1 MAAAGDCLRAV
12 GLQFWARS
20 LQALPALLAPAVL
33 LGLLLGAAAAALLCR
48 CALGPRRRRE
58 KDDSQRLLE
67 SFNSDDREHT
77 LAKSKAEPYTSK
89 EEMVL
94 EESECPLNSNITAFA
109 LKAKVIYPINQKFRP
124 LADGSSNPSLHENP
138 KQAVLPNQVMETS
151 TSGSLGSLSQG
162 DKEDCSSS
170 TTIHS
175 TTSDDRFQAR
185 AFLKVTSFPEVLTCE
200 SFDVKLCL
208 CSLILKDL
216 MLLDTELRKEKHVQ
230 MFIQV
235 LKIYLTD
242 FYHKKKITDDL
253 FKKILL
259 NQKNDFEELQ
269 KQLHSRL
276 QNTEV
281 SGAHNSEYQTVE
293 DLERKER
300 EYSEHVIDNMETFWK
315 QTDKA
320 QQAFLDQ
327 TKCSS
332 AKATKIMMDL
342 TEKMI
347 AVESLLSESQD
358 LQAMD
363 IQERLFSW
371 ELMVKMVDSL
381 KSYIPE
387 ECKCRLN
394 IVSNILD
401 HLTVKNNLS
410 VRQKEELLT
419 DLHKAFWEQLAH
431 FSNECM
437 QQSKDMI
444 LKQLECR
451 AKKREELKNR
461 HKAEQGSLLSKT
473 FRNEDVHDFLKA
485 YHELLE
491 KHRQAQWEL
500 EEEDDFKSTEAV
512 ADLYKELYSKASH
525 ALAELVTELFLQILP
540 VVTGLSVRECELLK
554 EEWQENLV
562 PLEKWETHHQRRW
575 KLFQEQLLQEKKLWI
590 KEYALSAVMQ
600 KHLSE
605 KQEKIIQ
612 GVVSR
617 LGCLSDESVNYILQK
632 HRLLLC
638 SVLRRLT
645 LRRVGMA
652 ALACMRLSRK
662 KSLLQELREQHALQK
677 GSYPCQDED
686 QWQLQKAVE
695 SHILEEEEKLE
706 EETQQIHLEFHQ
718 QLVTEI
724 QEALQF
730 LQQHME
736 QVIGQTLLQH
746 ARREAGKKSSNDGQD
761 FKERLVEAAVESVY
775 GTSDNINRL
784 VQNYYQQLGKITEGY
799 EGKKLQQLKSL
810 QERGER
816 NRVKKKQENELAL
829 EEKQTK
835 GLLNVSSTVHQRIV
849 LQQQKVLAQFELQ
862 QQIRLK
868 SLKQKLLGLHHLE
881 TELENQLREAEQ
893 DFVSELAVLT
903 RVPVA
908 VKKQPSKR
916 SKPAGEKTNSERKT
930 FQSPESADKDDSH
943 ENIQELPGLTSG
955 LCRGILAS
963 ERPVEGLP
971 SSAALGIPLPRC
983 CGTDQ
988 SYGTLQRED
997 GTHTGDSTCKD
1008 CTGEPGH
1015 CNGTY

>member
-1 MAAAGDCLRAV
+1 MAGVGECLRAV
-12 GLQFWARS
+12 GLQFWAGS
-20 LQALPALLAPAVL
+20 LRVLPALLAPAVL

-48 CALGPRRRRE
+48 CAMGPRRRRE

-67 SFNSDDREHT
+67 SFNCDEKEHT
-77 LAKSKAEPYTSK
+77 LTKSKAEPYISE

-94 EESECPLNSNITAFA
+94 EENESPLNSNITAFA

-185 AFLKVTSFPEVLTCE
+185 AFLKVTCFPEVLTCE
-200 SFDVKLCL
+200 SFDIKLCL
-208 CSLILKDL
+208 CSLLLKDL
-216 MLLDTELRKEKHVQ
+216 TLLDTELRKEKHV
-230 MFIQV
+230 
-235 LKIYLTD
+235 
-242 FYHKKKITDDL
+242 
-253 FKKILL
+253 
-259 NQKNDFEELQ
+259 DFEELQ
-269 KQLHSRL
+269 KQLDCRL
-276 QNTEV
+276 QNTEM
-281 SGAHNSEYQTVE
+281 SGAHNSEYQTLE

-300 EYSEHVIDNMETFWK
+300 EYSEHIIDNMEAFWK

-320 QQAFLDQ
+320 QQVFLDQ
-327 TKCSS
+327 SKCSS
-332 AKATKIMMDL
+332 AKATKITMDL
-342 TEKMI
+342 TERMI
-347 AVESLLSESQD
+347 AVEGLLNECQD

-363 IQERLFSW
+363 IQERLFNW
-371 ELMVKMVDSL
+371 ELMVKMIDSL
-381 KSYIPE
+381 KFYIPE

-431 FSNECM
+431 FTNECI
-437 QQSKDMI
+437 QQSKDLM
-444 LKQLECR
+444 LKRLECR
-451 AKKREELKNR
+451 AKKREEFKCKQ
-461 HKAEQGSLLSKT
+461 KAEQESLLSKT
-473 FRNEDVHDFLKA
+473 FHTGNFDDFLKA
-485 YHELLE
+485 YRDLLE

-500 EEEDDFKSTEAV
+500 EEEDDYESTEAV
-512 ADLYKELYSKASH
+512 AVLYKELYSKASSV
-525 ALAELVTELFLQILP
+525 LAELVNELFLQTLP

-562 PLEKWETHHQRRW
+562 PQLEKWDTHHLKRW

-590 KEYALSAVMQ
+590 NEYALSAVMQ

-645 LRRVGMA
+645 LRSIGMA
-652 ALACMRLSRK
+652 ALTRMRMSRK
-662 KSLLQELREQHALQK
+662 KSLLQELREQHILQK
-677 GSYPCQDED
+677 GSSHCQDED

-706 EETQQIHLEFHQ
+706 EETQQTHLEFHQ
-718 QLVTEI
+718 QLVTEM

-736 QVIGQTLLQH
+736 QVIGRTLLQH
-746 ARREAGKKSSNDGQD
+746 ARQEAGKRKSDDEQD
-761 FKERLVEAAVESVY
+761 FKESLVEAAVESVY
-775 GTSDNINRL
+775 GTSNNINRL
-784 VQNYYQQLGKITEGY
+784 VQNYYQQVGKITEGY
-799 EGKKLQQLKSL
+799 ERKKLQQLKSL
-810 QERGER
+810 QAERSER
-816 NRVKKKQENELAL
+816 NRLRKKEENEHTLK
-829 EEKQTK
+829 EEQTK
-835 GLLNVSSTVHQRIV
+835 GILNISSAVHQRMM
-849 LQQQKVLAQFELQ
+849 LQQKKVLSQFELH
-862 QQIRLK
+862 QQIRLE

-881 TELENQLREAEQ
+881 TELENQLRNAEQ
-893 DFVSELAVLT
+893 DFVTELAALA
-903 RVPVA
+903 RIPVT

-916 SKPAGEKTNSERKT
+916 SKPAGEKTKRRSIH
-930 FQSPESADKDDSH
+930 SPELEDKDDYC
-943 ENIQELPGLTSG
+943 ENIQEPPGLKSS
-955 LCRGILAS
+955 LCR
-963 ERPVEGLP
+963 EK
-971 SSAALGIPLPRC
+971 
-983 CGTDQ
+983 
-988 SYGTLQRED
+988 LQRSHKEEA
-997 GTHTGDSTCKD
+997 
-1008 CTGEPGH
+1008 EPRKNSKMLKKKG
-1015 CNGTY
+1015 NR

>member
-1 MAAAGDCLRAV
+1 MEAAAGCLRAV

-20 LQALPALLAPAVL
+20 PHALPALLAPAAL

-48 CALGPRRRRE
+48 RALGARGQN
-58 KDDSQRLLE
+58 DDSQRLLE
-67 SFNSDDREHT
+67 SFSSDEREHT
-77 LAKSKAEPYTSK
+77 LMRSKAEPYASK

-94 EESECPLNSNITAFA
+94 EEIDSPLNSNITTFA

-138 KQAVLPNQVMETS
+138 KQGVLPNQVMETS

-162 DKEDCSSS
+162 EKEDCSSS

-185 AFLKVTSFPEVLTCE
+185 AFLKVTSFPEVLMCE

-216 MLLDTELRKEKHVQ
+216 MLLDTELRREKHM

-235 LKIYLTD
+235 LKIHLTD
-242 FYHKKKITDDL
+242 FCHKKKITDDL
-253 FKKILL
+253 LKKVLL
-259 NQKNDFEELQ
+259 IQENDFEELQ
-269 KQLHSRL
+269 KQLDSRL
-276 QNTEV
+276 QNTDMF
-281 SGAHNSEYQTVE
+281 GAHNSEYQTVE

-300 EYSEHVIDNMETFWK
+300 EYSEYIIDNMEAFWK
-315 QTDKA
+315 LIDKA

-327 TKCSS
+327 SKCSS
-332 AKATKIMMDL
+332 AKAMKITKNL

-363 IQERLFSW
+363 IQERLFNW
-371 ELMVKMVDSL
+371 ELMVKMINLL

-401 HLTVKNNLS
+401 HLTVKNILS
-410 VRQKEELLT
+410 VQQKEEILM

-437 QQSKDMI
+437 QQSKDLI
-444 LKQLECR
+444 LKRLECR
-451 AKKREELKNR
+451 AKKREEYK
-461 HKAEQGSLLSKT
+461 HMKEAEQGSLLSKT
-473 FRNEDVHDFLKA
+473 FHIENVHDFLKA

-491 KHRQAQWEL
+491 RHWQAQWEL
-500 EEEDDFKSTEAV
+500 EEEDDCESTEAV
-512 ADLYKELYSKASH
+512 VDLYKELYSKASH
-525 ALAELVTELFLQILP
+525 ALAELVTELFLQTLP

-562 PLEKWETHHQRRW
+562 PQLEKWETHRQRRW

-590 KEYALSAVMQ
+590 KEHALSAVMQ

-605 KQEKIIQ
+605 KQENIIQ

-638 SVLRRLT
+638 SVLTRLT

-652 ALACMRLSRK
+652 ALARMKLSRK
-662 KSLLQELREQHALQK
+662 KSLLQELKEQHTLQK
-677 GSYPCQDED
+677 GLSPCQDED

-706 EETQQIHLEFHQ
+706 DETQQTHLEFHQ

-746 ARREAGKKSSNDGQD
+746 ARQEAGKMISDNGQD
-761 FKERLVEAAVESVY
+761 LKERLVEAAVESVY
-775 GTSDNINRL
+775 GTRNNINRL
-784 VQNYYQQLGKITEGY
+784 VQNYYQELGKIIEGY
-799 EGKKLQQLKSL
+799 EEKKLQQLKTL
-810 QERGER
+810 QERDER
-816 NRVKKKQENELAL
+816 NKLRKKQGNELAL
-829 EEKQTK
+829 KERQTK
-835 GLLNVSSTVHQRIV
+835 GLLNVSSTVHQRMV
-849 LQQQKVLAQFELQ
+849 LQQKKVLAQFELQ
-862 QQIRLK
+862 QQIRLE

-881 TELENQLREAEQ
+881 TELENQLMEAEQ
-893 DFVSELAVLT
+893 DFVSELAALAQ
-903 RVPVA
+903 VPVA
-908 VKKQPSKR
+908 VKKKPSKR
-916 SKPAGEKTNSERKT
+916 SKPPGEKTNSKRKT
-930 FQSPESADKDDSH
+930 FQSSESTDKNDSH
-943 ENIQELPGLTSG
+943 ENIQEPSGLTPG
-955 LCRGILAS
+955 LCRGNLQS
-963 ERPVEGLP
+963 LHEGETE
-971 SSAALGIPLPRC
+971 PRKNSKMLKKR
-983 CGTDQ
+983 GN
-988 SYGTLQRED
+988 R
-997 GTHTGDSTCKD
+997 
-1008 CTGEPGH
+1008 
-1015 CNGTY
+1015 

>member
-1 MAAAGDCLRAV
+1 MAGVGACLRTV
-12 GLQFWARS
+12 GLQFWAGS
-20 LQALPALLAPAVL
+20 LRVLPALLAPAVL
-33 LGLLLGAAAAALLCR
+33 LGLLLGVAAAALLCR
-48 CALGPRRRRE
+48 CATGPRRRRE

-67 SFNSDDREHT
+67 SFNCDEKEHT
-77 LAKSKAEPYTSK
+77 LTKSKAEPYTSE

-94 EESECPLNSNITAFA
+94 EENESPLNSNITAFA

-185 AFLKVTSFPEVLTCE
+185 AFLKVTCFPEVLTCE
-200 SFDVKLCL
+200 SFDIKLCL
-208 CSLILKDL
+208 CSLLLKDL
-216 MLLDTELRKEKHVQ
+216 MLLDTELRKEKHV
-230 MFIQV
+230 MFIQI

-242 FYHKKKITDDL
+242 FCHKKKINDDL

-259 NQKNDFEELQ
+259 IQENDFEELQ
-269 KQLHSRL
+269 KQLDCRL
-276 QNTEV
+276 QNTEM
-281 SGAHNSEYQTVE
+281 SGAHNSEYQTLQ

-300 EYSEHVIDNMETFWK
+300 EYSEHIIDNMEAFWK

-320 QQAFLDQ
+320 QQVFLDQ
-327 TKCSS
+327 SKCSS
-332 AKATKIMMDL
+332 AKATKITMDL
-342 TEKMI
+342 TERMI
-347 AVESLLSESQD
+347 AVEGLLNECQD

-363 IQERLFSW
+363 IQERLFNW
-371 ELMVKMVDSL
+371 ELMVKMIDSL

-431 FSNECM
+431 FTNECI
-437 QQSKDMI
+437 QQSKDLM
-444 LKQLECR
+444 LKRLECR
-451 AKKREELKNR
+451 AKKREEFK
-461 HKAEQGSLLSKT
+461 HKQKAEQESLLSKT
-473 FRNEDVHDFLKA
+473 FHTGNFDDFLKA
-485 YHELLE
+485 YHDLLE
-491 KHRQAQWEL
+491 KHWQAQWEL
-500 EEEDDFKSTEAV
+500 EEEDDYESTEAV
-512 ADLYKELYSKASH
+512 AILYKELYSKASSV
-525 ALAELVTELFLQILP
+525 LAELVNELFLQTLP

-562 PLEKWETHHQRRW
+562 PQLEKWDTHHQKRW

-590 KEYALSAVMQ
+590 NEYALSNVMQ

-645 LRRVGMA
+645 LRSIGMA
-652 ALACMRLSRK
+652 ALACMRMSRK
-662 KSLLQELREQHALQK
+662 KSLLQELREQHILQK
-677 GSYPCQDED
+677 GSSHCQDED

-695 SHILEEEEKLE
+695 SHILEEEEKLVE
-706 EETQQIHLEFHQ
+706 EMQQTRLEFHQ
-718 QLVTEI
+718 QLVTEM

-736 QVIGQTLLQH
+736 QVIGRTLLQH
-746 ARREAGKKSSNDGQD
+746 ARQEAGKKKSDDEQD

-775 GTSDNINRL
+775 GTSNNINRL
-784 VQNYYQQLGKITEGY
+784 VQNYYQQVGKITEGY
-799 EGKKLQQLKSL
+799 EGKKIQQLKSL
-810 QERGER
+810 QANHSGRASGC
-816 NRVKKKQENELAL
+816 KKYLRSL
-829 EEKQTK
+829 R
-835 GLLNVSSTVHQRIV
+835 SS
-849 LQQQKVLAQFELQ
+849 
-862 QQIRLK
+862 
-868 SLKQKLLGLHHLE
+868 
-881 TELENQLREAEQ
+881 
-893 DFVSELAVLT
+893 DFGRT
-903 RVPVA
+903 
-908 VKKQPSKR
+908 
-916 SKPAGEKTNSERKT
+916 T
-930 FQSPESADKDDSH
+930 
-943 ENIQELPGLTSG
+943 
-955 LCRGILAS
+955 
-963 ERPVEGLP
+963 
-971 SSAALGIPLPRC
+971 
-983 CGTDQ
+983 
-988 SYGTLQRED
+988 
-997 GTHTGDSTCKD
+997 
-1008 CTGEPGH
+1008 
-1015 CNGTY
+1015 

>member
-1 MAAAGDCLRAV
+1 MAAAGGCLRAV

-67 SFNSDDREHT
+67 SFNSDEKEHT
-77 LAKSKAEPYTSK
+77 IPKNKAEPYTSK

-94 EESECPLNSNITAFA
+94 EESESPLNSNVTAFA

-216 MLLDTELRKEKHVQ
+216 MLLDTELRKEKHV

-235 LKIYLTD
+235 FKIYLTD
-242 FYHKKKITDDL
+242 FYHKKKINDDL

-259 NQKNDFEELQ
+259 IQENDFEELE
-269 KQLHSRL
+269 KQLDSRL
-276 QNTEV
+276 QNTEM
-281 SGAHNSEYQTVE
+281 SGAHNSEYQTLE

-300 EYSEHVIDNMETFWK
+300 EYSEHMEAFWK

-327 TKCSS
+327 SKCSS
-332 AKATKIMMDL
+332 AKATKIRMDL

-347 AVESLLSESQD
+347 AVENLLSESQD

-363 IQERLFSW
+363 IQERLFNW
-371 ELMVKMVDSL
+371 ELMVKMIDSL

-419 DLHKAFWEQLAH
+419 DLHKAFWEQLAYL
-431 FSNECM
+431 SNECV
-437 QQSKDMI
+437 QQSKDLI
-444 LKQLECR
+444 LKRLECR
-451 AKKREELKNR
+451 AKKREVFKHR
-461 HKAEQGSLLSKT
+461 QKAEQGSLLSKAVH
-473 FRNEDVHDFLKA
+473 NKDVHDFLKA

-491 KHRQAQWEL
+491 KHRQAQWHL
-500 EEEDDFKSTEAV
+500 EEEDDCESTEAV
-512 ADLYKELYSKASH
+512 AELYKELYSRASH
-525 ALAELVTELFLQILP
+525 ALADLVTELFLQTLP
-540 VVTGLSVRECELLK
+540 VVTSLSVRECELLK

-562 PLEKWETHHQRRW
+562 PQLEKWESHRQRRW
-575 KLFQEQLLQEKKLWI
+575 KLFQEQLLQEKNLWI

-600 KHLSE
+600 KHMSE

-632 HRLLLC
+632 HRLLVC

-645 LRRVGMA
+645 LRRVGMS
-652 ALACMRLSRK
+652 ALARMRLSRK
-662 KSLLQELREQHALQK
+662 KSLLQELREQHTLQK
-677 GSYPCQDED
+677 GSSLCQDED
-686 QWQLQKAVE
+686 QWQLQNAVE

-706 EETQQIHLEFHQ
+706 EETQQTHLEFHH

-746 ARREAGKKSSNDGQD
+746 ARREAGKKSSDDGQD

-775 GTSDNINRL
+775 GTSNNINRL
-784 VQNYYQQLGKITEGY
+784 VQNYYQQLGKITEDY

-810 QERGER
+810 QAERGER
-816 NRVKKKQENELAL
+816 NRLRKKEENELAL
-829 EEKQTK
+829 KEKQTK
-835 GLLNVSSTVHQRIV
+835 GLLNISSTVHQRMV
-849 LQQQKVLAQFELQ
+849 LQQKKVLSQFELQ
-862 QQIRLK
+862 QQIRLE

-881 TELENQLREAEQ
+881 TELENQLKEAEQ
-893 DFVSELAVLT
+893 DFVSELAALA
-903 RVPVA
+903 RVPIA
-908 VKKQPSKR
+908 VKKNPSKK
-916 SKPAGEKTNSERKT
+916 SKPAGEKTNSKRKT

-943 ENIQELPGLTSG
+943 ENTQEPPGLISG
-955 LCRGILAS
+955 FCRGRLQSTHEGETEPKKNSKMS
-963 ERPVEGLP
+963 EKRGN
-971 SSAALGIPLPRC
+971 R
-983 CGTDQ
+983 
-988 SYGTLQRED
+988 
-997 GTHTGDSTCKD
+997 
-1008 CTGEPGH
+1008 
-1015 CNGTY
+1015 

>member
-1 MAAAGDCLRAV
+1 MAGVGECLRAV
-12 GLQFWARS
+12 GLQFWAGS
-20 LQALPALLAPAVL
+20 LRVLPALLAPAVL

-48 CALGPRRRRE
+48 CAMGPRRRRE

-67 SFNSDDREHT
+67 SFNCDEKEHT
-77 LAKSKAEPYTSK
+77 LTKSKAEPYISE

-94 EESECPLNSNITAFA
+94 EENESPLNSNITAFA

-185 AFLKVTSFPEVLTCE
+185 AFLKVTCFPEVLTCE
-200 SFDVKLCL
+200 SFDIKLCL
-208 CSLILKDL
+208 CSLLLKDL
-216 MLLDTELRKEKHVQ
+216 MLLDTELRKEKHV
-230 MFIQV
+230 MFIQI

-242 FYHKKKITDDL
+242 FCHKKKITDDL

-259 NQKNDFEELQ
+259 IQENDFEELQ
-269 KQLHSRL
+269 KQLDCRL
-276 QNTEV
+276 QNTEM
-281 SGAHNSEYQTVE
+281 SGAHNSEYQTLE

-300 EYSEHVIDNMETFWK
+300 EYSEHIIDNMEAFWK

-320 QQAFLDQ
+320 QQVFLDQ
-327 TKCSS
+327 SKCSS
-332 AKATKIMMDL
+332 AKATKITMDL
-342 TEKMI
+342 TERMI
-347 AVESLLSESQD
+347 AVEGLLNECQD

-363 IQERLFSW
+363 IQERLFNW
-371 ELMVKMVDSL
+371 ELMVKMIDSL
-381 KSYIPE
+381 KFYIPE

-431 FSNECM
+431 FTNECI
-437 QQSKDMI
+437 QQSKDLM
-444 LKQLECR
+444 LKRLECR
-451 AKKREELKNR
+451 AKKREEFKCKQ
-461 HKAEQGSLLSKT
+461 KAEQESLLSKT
-473 FRNEDVHDFLKA
+473 FHTGNFDDFLKA
-485 YHELLE
+485 YRDLLE

-500 EEEDDFKSTEAV
+500 EEEDDYESTEAV
-512 ADLYKELYSKASH
+512 AVLYKELYSKASSV
-525 ALAELVTELFLQILP
+525 LAELVNELFLQTLP

-562 PLEKWETHHQRRW
+562 PQLEKWDTHHLKRW

-590 KEYALSAVMQ
+590 NEYALSAVMQ

-645 LRRVGMA
+645 LRSIGMA
-652 ALACMRLSRK
+652 ALTRMRMSRK
-662 KSLLQELREQHALQK
+662 KSLLQELREQHILQK
-677 GSYPCQDED
+677 GSSHCQDED

-706 EETQQIHLEFHQ
+706 EETQQTHLEFHQ
-718 QLVTEI
+718 QLVTEM

-736 QVIGQTLLQH
+736 QVIGRTLLQH
-746 ARREAGKKSSNDGQD
+746 ARQEAGKRKSDDEQD
-761 FKERLVEAAVESVY
+761 FKESLVETAVESVY
-775 GTSDNINRL
+775 GTSNNINRL
-784 VQNYYQQLGKITEGY
+784 VQNYYQQVGKITEGY
-799 EGKKLQQLKSL
+799 ERKKLQQLKSL
-810 QERGER
+810 QAERSER
-816 NRVKKKQENELAL
+816 NRLRKKEENEHTLK
-829 EEKQTK
+829 EEQTK
-835 GLLNVSSTVHQRIV
+835 GILNISSAVHQRMM
-849 LQQQKVLAQFELQ
+849 LQQKKVLSQFELH
-862 QQIRLK
+862 QQIRLE

-881 TELENQLREAEQ
+881 TELENQLRNAEQ
-893 DFVSELAVLT
+893 DFVTELAALA
-903 RVPVA
+903 RIPVT

-916 SKPAGEKTNSERKT
+916 SKPAGEKTKRRSIH
-930 FQSPESADKDDSH
+930 SPELEDKDDYC
-943 ENIQELPGLTSG
+943 ENIQEPPGLKSS
-955 LCRGILAS
+955 LCR
-963 ERPVEGLP
+963 EK
-971 SSAALGIPLPRC
+971 
-983 CGTDQ
+983 
-988 SYGTLQRED
+988 LQRSHKEEA
-997 GTHTGDSTCKD
+997 
-1008 CTGEPGH
+1008 EPRKNSKMLKKKG
-1015 CNGTY
+1015 NR

>member
-1 MAAAGDCLRAV
+1 MAGVGACLRAV
-12 GLQFWARS
+12 GLQFWAGS
-20 LQALPALLAPAVL
+20 LRVLPALLAPAVL
-33 LGLLLGAAAAALLCR
+33 LGLLLGVAAAALLCR
-48 CALGPRRRRE
+48 CATGPRRRRE

-67 SFNSDDREHT
+67 SFNCDEKEHT
-77 LAKSKAEPYTSK
+77 LTKSKAEPYTSE

-94 EESECPLNSNITAFA
+94 EENESPLNSNITAFA

-185 AFLKVTSFPEVLTCE
+185 AFLKVTCFPEVLTCE
-200 SFDVKLCL
+200 SFDIKLCL
-208 CSLILKDL
+208 CSLLLKDL
-216 MLLDTELRKEKHVQ
+216 MLLDTELRKEKHV
-230 MFIQV
+230 MFIQI

-242 FYHKKKITDDL
+242 FCHKKKINDDL

-259 NQKNDFEELQ
+259 IQENDFEELQ
-269 KQLHSRL
+269 KQLDCRL
-276 QNTEV
+276 QNTEM
-281 SGAHNSEYQTVE
+281 SGAHNSEYQTLQ

-300 EYSEHVIDNMETFWK
+300 EYSEHIIDNMEAFWK

-320 QQAFLDQ
+320 QQVFLDQ
-327 TKCSS
+327 SKCSS
-332 AKATKIMMDL
+332 AKATKITMDL
-342 TEKMI
+342 TERMI
-347 AVESLLSESQD
+347 AVEGLLNECQD

-363 IQERLFSW
+363 IQERLFNW
-371 ELMVKMVDSL
+371 ELMVKMIDSL

-431 FSNECM
+431 FTNECI
-437 QQSKDMI
+437 QQSKDLM
-444 LKQLECR
+444 LKRLECR
-451 AKKREELKNR
+451 AKKREEFK
-461 HKAEQGSLLSKT
+461 HKQKAEQESLLSKT
-473 FRNEDVHDFLKA
+473 FHTGNFDDFLKA
-485 YHELLE
+485 YHDLLE
-491 KHRQAQWEL
+491 KHWQAQWEL
-500 EEEDDFKSTEAV
+500 EEEDDYESTEAV
-512 ADLYKELYSKASH
+512 AILYKELYSKASSV
-525 ALAELVTELFLQILP
+525 LAELVNELFLQTLP

-562 PLEKWETHHQRRW
+562 PQLEKWDTHHQKRW
-575 KLFQEQLLQEKKLWI
+575 KLFQEQLLQEKKVWI
-590 KEYALSAVMQ
+590 NEYALSNVMQ

-645 LRRVGMA
+645 LRSIGMA
-652 ALACMRLSRK
+652 ALACMRISRK
-662 KSLLQELREQHALQK
+662 KSLLQELREQHILQK
-677 GSYPCQDED
+677 GSSHCQDED

-695 SHILEEEEKLE
+695 SHILEEEEKLV
-706 EETQQIHLEFHQ
+706 EETQQTHLEFHQ
-718 QLVTEI
+718 QLVTEM

-736 QVIGQTLLQH
+736 QVIGRTLLQH
-746 ARREAGKKSSNDGQD
+746 ARQEAGKKKSDDEQV

-775 GTSDNINRL
+775 GTSNNINRL
-784 VQNYYQQLGKITEGY
+784 VQNYYQQVGKITEGY
-799 EGKKLQQLKSL
+799 EGKKIQQLKSL
-810 QERGER
+810 QAERSER
-816 NRVKKKQENELAL
+816 NRLRKKEENEQTMK
-829 EEKQTK
+829 EEQTK
-835 GLLNVSSTVHQRIV
+835 GILNISSAVHQRMM
-849 LQQQKVLAQFELQ
+849 LQQKKVLSQFELH
-862 QQIRLK
+862 QQIRLE
-868 SLKQKLLGLHHLE
+868 SLKQKLQGLHHLE
-881 TELENQLREAEQ
+881 TELENQLRNAEQ
-893 DFVSELAVLT
+893 DFVTELAALA
-903 RVPVA
+903 RIPVT
-908 VKKQPSKR
+908 VKKLPSKR
-916 SKPAGEKTNSERKT
+916 SKPAGEKTERRSIH
-930 FQSPESADKDDSH
+930 SPESEDKDNYC
-943 ENIQELPGLTSG
+943 ENIQEPPGLKSS
-955 LCRGILAS
+955 LCR
-963 ERPVEGLP
+963 EK
-971 SSAALGIPLPRC
+971 
-983 CGTDQ
+983 
-988 SYGTLQRED
+988 LQRPHKEQA
-997 GTHTGDSTCKD
+997 
-1008 CTGEPGH
+1008 EPRKNSKMLKKKG
-1015 CNGTY
+1015 NR

>member
-1 MAAAGDCLRAV
+1 MAGVGACLRTV
-12 GLQFWARS
+12 GLQFWAGS
-20 LQALPALLAPAVL
+20 LRVLPALLAPAVL
-33 LGLLLGAAAAALLCR
+33 LGLLLGVAAAALLCR
-48 CALGPRRRRE
+48 CATGPRRRRE

-67 SFNSDDREHT
+67 SFNCDEKEHT
-77 LAKSKAEPYTSK
+77 LTKSKAEPYTSE

-94 EESECPLNSNITAFA
+94 EENESPLNSNITAFA

-185 AFLKVTSFPEVLTCE
+185 AFLKVTCFPEVLTCE
-200 SFDVKLCL
+200 SFDIKLCL
-208 CSLILKDL
+208 CSLLLKDL
-216 MLLDTELRKEKHVQ
+216 MLLDTELRKEKHV
-230 MFIQV
+230 MFIQI

-242 FYHKKKITDDL
+242 FCHKKKINDDL

-259 NQKNDFEELQ
+259 IQENDFEELQ
-269 KQLHSRL
+269 KQLDCRL
-276 QNTEV
+276 QNTEM
-281 SGAHNSEYQTVE
+281 SGAHNSEYQTLQ

-300 EYSEHVIDNMETFWK
+300 EYSEHIIDNMEAFWK

-320 QQAFLDQ
+320 QQVFLDQ
-327 TKCSS
+327 SKCSS
-332 AKATKIMMDL
+332 AKATKITMDL
-342 TEKMI
+342 TERMI
-347 AVESLLSESQD
+347 AVEGLLNECQD

-363 IQERLFSW
+363 IQERLFNW
-371 ELMVKMVDSL
+371 ELMVKMIDSL

-431 FSNECM
+431 FTNECI
-437 QQSKDMI
+437 QQSKDLM
-444 LKQLECR
+444 LKRLECR
-451 AKKREELKNR
+451 AKKREEFK
-461 HKAEQGSLLSKT
+461 HKQKAEQESLLSKT
-473 FRNEDVHDFLKA
+473 FHTGNFDDFLKA
-485 YHELLE
+485 YHDLLE
-491 KHRQAQWEL
+491 KHWQAQWEL
-500 EEEDDFKSTEAV
+500 EEEDDYESTEAV
-512 ADLYKELYSKASH
+512 AILYKELYSKASSV
-525 ALAELVTELFLQILP
+525 LAELVNELFLQTLP

-562 PLEKWETHHQRRW
+562 PQLEKWDTHHQKRW

-590 KEYALSAVMQ
+590 NEYALSNVMQ

-645 LRRVGMA
+645 LRSIGMA
-652 ALACMRLSRK
+652 ALACMRMSRK
-662 KSLLQELREQHALQK
+662 KSLLQELREQHILQK
-677 GSYPCQDED
+677 GSSHCQDED

-695 SHILEEEEKLE
+695 SHILEEEEKLVE
-706 EETQQIHLEFHQ
+706 EMQQTRLEFHQ
-718 QLVTEI
+718 QLVTEM

-736 QVIGQTLLQH
+736 QVIGRTLLQH
-746 ARREAGKKSSNDGQD
+746 ARQEAGKKKSDDEQD

-775 GTSDNINRL
+775 GTSNNINRL
-784 VQNYYQQLGKITEGY
+784 VQNYYQQVGKITEGY
-799 EGKKLQQLKSL
+799 EGKKIQQLKSL
-810 QERGER
+810 QERSER
-816 NRVKKKQENELAL
+816 NRLRKKEENEQTMK
-829 EEKQTK
+829 EEQTK
-835 GLLNVSSTVHQRIV
+835 GILNISSTVHQRMM
-849 LQQQKVLAQFELQ
+849 LQQKKVLSQFELH
-862 QQIRLK
+862 QQIRLE
-868 SLKQKLLGLHHLE
+868 SLKQKLQGLHHLE
-881 TELENQLREAEQ
+881 TELENQLRNAEQ
-893 DFVSELAVLT
+893 DFVTELAALA
-903 RVPVA
+903 RIPVT

-916 SKPAGEKTNSERKT
+916 SKPAGERTERRSIH
-930 FQSPESADKDDSH
+930 SPESEDKDNYC
-943 ENIQELPGLTSG
+943 ENIQEPPGLKSS
-955 LCRGILAS
+955 LCR
-963 ERPVEGLP
+963 EK
-971 SSAALGIPLPRC
+971 
-983 CGTDQ
+983 
-988 SYGTLQRED
+988 LQRPHKEQA
-997 GTHTGDSTCKD
+997 
-1008 CTGEPGH
+1008 EPRKNSKMLKKKG
-1015 CNGTY
+1015 NR

>member
-1 MAAAGDCLRAV
+1 MAAAGGCLRAV

-33 LGLLLGAAAAALLCR
+33 LGLLLGAAAAALLYR
-48 CALGPRRRRE
+48 CALGTCRRRE
-58 KDDSQRLLE
+58 KDDSQTLLE
-67 SFNSDDREHT
+67 SFDSDEKEHT
-77 LAKSKAEPYTSK
+77 LMKSTSK

-94 EESECPLNSNITAFA
+94 EESESPLNSNITAFA

-216 MLLDTELRKEKHVQ
+216 MLLDTELRKQKHM
-230 MFIQV
+230 MFTQI

-242 FYHKKKITDDL
+242 FHHKKKITDDL

-259 NQKNDFEELQ
+259 IQENDFEELQ
-269 KQLHSRL
+269 KQLDSRL
-276 QNTEV
+276 QSTET
-281 SGAHNSEYQTVE
+281 SGAHNSEYQTLE
-293 DLERKER
+293 DLERKEK
-300 EYSEHVIDNMETFWK
+300 EYSEHIIDHMEAFWK

-327 TKCSS
+327 SKCSS

-347 AVESLLSESQD
+347 AVENLLSESQD

-363 IQERLFSW
+363 IQERLFNW
-371 ELMVKMVDSL
+371 ELMVKMIDSL
-381 KSYIPE
+381 KSFIPE

-394 IVSNILD
+394 TVSNILD
-401 HLTVKNNLS
+401 QLTVKNNLS

-431 FSNECM
+431 FSNECI
-437 QQSKDMI
+437 QQSKDLI
-444 LKQLECR
+444 LKELECR
-451 AKKREELKNR
+451 EKKRKEFKDR
-461 HKAEQGSLLSKT
+461 QKAEQENLLSKT
-473 FRNEDVHDFLKA
+473 FHNEDINDFLKA

-491 KHRQAQWEL
+491 KHHQAQWEL
-500 EEEDDFKSTEAV
+500 EEEDDCESTEAV

-525 ALAELVTELFLQILP
+525 ALEELVMELFLQTLP

-562 PLEKWETHHQRRW
+562 PQLEKWETHRQRRW
-575 KLFQEQLLQEKKLWI
+575 KLFQEQLLQEKELWI
-590 KEYALSAVMQ
+590 KEYTVSAVMQ

-617 LGCLSDESVNYILQK
+617 LGCLGDGSVNYILQK

-638 SVLRRLT
+638 SVLRWLT

-652 ALACMRLSRK
+652 ALARMRLSRK
-662 KSLLQELREQHALQK
+662 KSLLQELREQHTLQK
-677 GSYPCQDED
+677 GSSLCQDED

-706 EETQQIHLEFHQ
+706 EETQQTHLEFHQ

-724 QEALQF
+724 KEALQF

-746 ARREAGKKSSNDGQD
+746 ARQEAGKKNSDDGQD

-775 GTSDNINRL
+775 GTSNNVSRL

-810 QERGER
+810 QAERAER
-816 NRVKKKQENELAL
+816 NRLRKKQEIELAL
-829 EEKQTK
+829 KEELTQ
-835 GLLNVSSTVHQRIV
+835 GLLNVSSTVHQRMV
-849 LQQQKVLAQFELQ
+849 LQQKKVLAQFELQ
-862 QQIRLK
+862 QQIRLE
-868 SLKQKLLGLHHLE
+868 SLKQKFLGLHHLE
-881 TELENQLREAEQ
+881 TELENQLKEAEQ
-893 DFVSELAVLT
+893 DFMSELAALA
-903 RVPVA
+903 RVPMA

-916 SKPAGEKTNSERKT
+916 SKAAGDKRNSKRKT
-930 FQSPESADKDDSH
+930 FHSPESADKSDSH
-943 ENIQELPGLTSG
+943 ENVQEPPGLASG
-955 LCRGILAS
+955 
-963 ERPVEGLP
+963 
-971 SSAALGIPLPRC
+971 
-983 CGTDQ
+983 
-988 SYGTLQRED
+988 
-997 GTHTGDSTCKD
+997 
-1008 CTGEPGH
+1008 
-1015 CNGTY
+1015 

>member
-1 MAAAGDCLRAV
+1 
-12 GLQFWARS
+12 Q
-20 LQALPALLAPAVL
+20 
-33 LGLLLGAAAAALLCR
+33 
-48 CALGPRRRRE
+48 

-67 SFNSDDREHT
+67 NFNTDEKEHP
-77 LAKSKAEPYTSK
+77 LMKSKADLYASK

-94 EESECPLNSNITAFA
+94 EESESPLSSNITAFA
-109 LKAKVIYPINQKFRP
+109 LKAKVVYPINQKFRP

-138 KQAVLPNQVMETS
+138 KQAVLPNQVVETS
-151 TSGSLGSLSQG
+151 MSGSLGSLSQG

-185 AFLKVTSFPEVLTCE
+185 AFLKVISFPEVLTCE

-216 MLLDTELRKEKHVQ
+216 MLLDTELRREKHV

-235 LKIYLTD
+235 FKIYLTD
-242 FYHKKKITDDL
+242 LRRKKKITDDL
-253 FKKILL
+253 LKKFLL
-259 NQKNDFEELQ
+259 NQENDFEELQ
-269 KQLHSRL
+269 KQLDSRL
-276 QNTEV
+276 QNTEM
-281 SGAHNSEYQTVE
+281 SGAHNSEYQTLE

-300 EYSEHVIDNMETFWK
+300 EYSEHVIDNMEAFWK

-327 TKCSS
+327 SKCSNT
-332 AKATKIMMDL
+332 KATKIMMDL

-358 LQAMD
+358 SQAMD
-363 IQERLFSW
+363 IQERLFNW
-371 ELMVKMVDSL
+371 ELMVKMIDSM
-381 KSYIPE
+381 KSSIPE
-387 ECKCRLN
+387 ECKGRLN

-419 DLHKAFWEQLAH
+419 DLHKAFWEELAH
-431 FSNECM
+431 YSNECM
-437 QQSKDMI
+437 EQSKDLI
-444 LKQLECR
+444 LKRLECR
-451 AKKREELKNR
+451 AKKKEESKR
-461 HKAEQGSLLSKT
+461 RQEAELENLLSKT
-473 FRNEDVHDFLKA
+473 FLTEDVHNFLKA
-485 YHELLE
+485 YHGLTE
-491 KHRQAQWEL
+491 KQRQARWDL
-500 EEEDDFKSTEAV
+500 EEEDDFESTEAV
-512 ADLYKELYSKASH
+512 AELYKELYSKASQ
-525 ALAELVTELFLQILP
+525 ALAELVTELFLQTLP

-554 EEWQENLV
+554 EEWQENVV
-562 PLEKWETHHQRRW
+562 PQLEKWETHRQRHW
-575 KLFQEQLLQEKKLWI
+575 KLFQEQLLKEKEVWI
-590 KEYALSAVMQ
+590 TEYALSAVMR

-605 KQEKIIQ
+605 KQERIIQ
-612 GVVSR
+612 GVVNR

-645 LRRVGMA
+645 FRRVGMA

-662 KSLLQELREQHALQK
+662 KSLLQELREQHTLQK
-677 GSYPCQDED
+677 GSSLCQDED

-695 SHILEEEEKLE
+695 SHIHEEEEKLE
-706 EETQQIHLEFHQ
+706 EETQETNLEFHQ

-746 ARREAGKKSSNDGQD
+746 AREEAGKKSSDDGQD
-761 FKERLVEAAVESVY
+761 FKERLVESAVESVY
-775 GTSDNINRL
+775 GTSNNINRL

-799 EGKKLQQLKSL
+799 EGKKLQHLKSL
-810 QERGER
+810 QAER
-816 NRVKKKQENELAL
+816 NERIRLKNKENELAL
-829 EEKQTK
+829 KEKHSK

-849 LQQQKVLAQFELQ
+849 LQQKKILAQFELQ
-862 QQIRLK
+862 QQIRLE
-868 SLKQKLLGLHHLE
+868 SLKQKLLGLHCLE

-903 RVPVA
+903 RVPVT
-908 VKKQPSKR
+908 VKKPSKR
-916 SKPAGEKTNSERKT
+916 SKAAGEKTNSKRQT
-930 FQSPESADKDDSH
+930 FQSPRSAEKDDSH
-943 ENIQELPGLTSG
+943 ENIQQSHGTTSD
-955 LCRGILAS
+955 LCRELS
-963 ERPVEGLP
+963 QSSHEGETE
-971 SSAALGIPLPRC
+971 PRKNSKMLKKK
-983 CGTDQ
+983 G
-988 SYGTLQRED
+988 SR
-997 GTHTGDSTCKD
+997 
-1008 CTGEPGH
+1008 
-1015 CNGTY
+1015 

>member
-1 MAAAGDCLRAV
+1 MAAAADCLRAV

-48 CALGPRRRRE
+48 CVLGPLRQRE

-67 SFNSDDREHT
+67 SFNSDDKEHT
-77 LAKSKAEPYTSK
+77 LMKSKVELYTSE

-94 EESECPLNSNITAFA
+94 EESESPLNSNVTAFA
-109 LKAKVIYPINQKFRP
+109 LKAKVVYPINQKFRP

-151 TSGSLGSLSQG
+151 MSGSLGSLSQG
-162 DKEDCSSS
+162 GKEDCSSS

-175 TTSDDRFQAR
+175 TASDDRFQAR

-216 MLLDTELRKEKHVQ
+216 MLLDTELSKEKHV
-230 MFIQV
+230 
-235 LKIYLTD
+235 
-242 FYHKKKITDDL
+242 
-253 FKKILL
+253 
-259 NQKNDFEELQ
+259 DFEELQ
-269 KQLHSRL
+269 KQLDSRL
-276 QNTEV
+276 QNTEM

-300 EYSEHVIDNMETFWK
+300 EYSEHIIDNVEAFWK

-327 TKCSS
+327 SKRSS
-332 AKATKIMMDL
+332 AKATKITTDL

-363 IQERLFSW
+363 IQERLFNW
-371 ELMVKMVDSL
+371 EFMVKMVDSL
-381 KSYIPE
+381 KSYTPE

-394 IVSNILD
+394 TVSNILD
-401 HLTVKNNLS
+401 HLTVKNHLS

-431 FSNECM
+431 FTNECI
-437 QQSKDMI
+437 QQSKDLI
-444 LKQLECR
+444 LKRLECR
-451 AKKREELKNR
+451 AEKREEFKQR
-461 HKAEQGSLLSKT
+461 QKAEQANLLSKT
-473 FRNEDVHDFLKA
+473 FPFEDVHDFLKA

-500 EEEDDFKSTEAV
+500 EEEDDYKSTEAV
-512 ADLYKELYSKASH
+512 SDLYKELHSKASH
-525 ALAELVTELFLQILP
+525 ALMELVTELFLQTLP

-562 PLEKWETHHQRRW
+562 PQLEKWETHRQRSW

-605 KQEKIIQ
+605 RQEKIIQ

-617 LGCLSDESVNYILQK
+617 LGCLSDESADCILQK

-638 SVLRRLT
+638 SVLTRLT
-645 LRRVGMA
+645 HRRVGMA
-652 ALACMRLSRK
+652 ALACMRLCRK
-662 KSLLQELREQHALQK
+662 KSLLQELREQHTLQK
-677 GSYPCQDED
+677 GSSPCQDED

-706 EETQQIHLEFHQ
+706 EETQQTHLEFHQ

-736 QVIGQTLLQH
+736 QVIGRTLLQH
-746 ARREAGKKSSNDGQD
+746 ARREAGRKSPGDGQD

-775 GTSDNINRL
+775 GTRNNINRL
-784 VQNYYQQLGKITEGY
+784 VQNYYQQLGRITEGY
-799 EGKKLQQLKSL
+799 EGKRLQQLKTL
-810 QERGER
+810 QAERGER
-816 NRVKKKQENELAL
+816 NRLRKKQENELAL
-829 EEKQTK
+829 KENQTK
-835 GLLNVSSTVHQRIV
+835 GLLNVSSTVHQRMV
-849 LQQQKVLAQFELQ
+849 LQQKKVLSQFELQ
-862 QQIRLK
+862 QQIRLE
-868 SLKQKLLGLHHLE
+868 SLKQKLLGLHQLE
-881 TELENQLREAEQ
+881 TELENQLTEAEQ
-893 DFVSELAVLT
+893 DFVRELAALA
-903 RVPVA
+903 RVPMV
-908 VKKQPSKR
+908 VKKPSKR
-916 SKPAGEKTNSERKT
+916 RKPAGEKTNSKIKT
-930 FQSPESADKDDSH
+930 FQSPESDDKDNSH
-943 ENIQELPGLTSG
+943 ESIQEPPGLTSVLRRERLHSPREG
-955 LCRGILAS
+955 ETEPRKNSKDETKKRGN
-963 ERPVEGLP
+963 R
-971 SSAALGIPLPRC
+971 
-983 CGTDQ
+983 
-988 SYGTLQRED
+988 
-997 GTHTGDSTCKD
+997 
-1008 CTGEPGH
+1008 
-1015 CNGTY
+1015 

>member
-1 MAAAGDCLRAV
+1 MAAAGGCVGAV

-20 LQALPALLAPAVL
+20 LQTLSVLLAPAVL
-33 LGLLLGAAAAALLCR
+33 LGLLLGAAAAALLYR
-48 CALGPRRRRE
+48 YALGPCRRRE
-58 KDDSQRLLE
+58 KDDSQTLLE
-67 SFNSDDREHT
+67 SFDSDEKEYT
-77 LAKSKAEPYTSK
+77 VMKSTSK

-94 EESECPLNSNITAFA
+94 EESESPLNSNITAFA

-208 CSLILKDL
+208 CSLVLKDL
-216 MLLDTELRKEKHVQ
+216 MLLDTELRKEKHM
-230 MFIQV
+230 MFTQV

-242 FYHKKKITDDL
+242 FHHKKKITDDL

-259 NQKNDFEELQ
+259 IQENDFEELQ
-269 KQLHSRL
+269 KQLDSRL
-276 QNTEV
+276 QSTEM
-281 SGAHNSEYQTVE
+281 SEAHNSEYQTLE
-293 DLERKER
+293 DLERKEK
-300 EYSEHVIDNMETFWK
+300 EYSEHVIDHMEAFWK

-327 TKCSS
+327 SKCSS

-347 AVESLLSESQD
+347 AVENLLSESQD

-363 IQERLFSW
+363 IQERLFNW
-371 ELMVKMVDSL
+371 ELMVKMIDSL

-394 IVSNILD
+394 TVSNILD

-431 FSNECM
+431 FSNECI
-437 QQSKDMI
+437 QQSKDLI
-444 LKQLECR
+444 LRELECR
-451 AKKREELKNR
+451 EKKRKEFKDRE
-461 HKAEQGSLLSKT
+461 KAEQESLLSKT
-473 FRNEDVHDFLKA
+473 FHNEDINDFIKA

-500 EEEDDFKSTEAV
+500 EEEDDCKSTEAV
-512 ADLYKELYSKASH
+512 ADLYKELYSKASR
-525 ALAELVTELFLQILP
+525 ALEELVMELFLLTLP
-540 VVTGLSVRECELLK
+540 AMTGLSAKECELLK
-554 EEWQENLV
+554 EEWQENLI
-562 PLEKWETHHQRRW
+562 PQLEKWETHRQKRW
-575 KLFQEQLLQEKKLWI
+575 KLLQEQLLQEKELWI
-590 KEYALSAVMQ
+590 KEYAVSAVMQ

-612 GVVSR
+612 GVISR
-617 LGCLSDESVNYILQK
+617 LGSLGDGSVNYILQK
-632 HRLLLC
+632 HHLLLC

-652 ALACMRLSRK
+652 ALARMRLSRK
-662 KSLLQELREQHALQK
+662 KSLLQELREQHTLQK
-677 GSYPCQDED
+677 GSSPCQDED

-706 EETQQIHLEFHQ
+706 EETQQTHLEFHQ

-724 QEALQF
+724 KEALQF

-746 ARREAGKKSSNDGQD
+746 AREEAGKKNSDDGQD

-775 GTSDNINRL
+775 GTSNNISRL
-784 VQNYYQQLGKITEGY
+784 VQNYYQQLGKITESY

-810 QERGER
+810 QAERGER
-816 NRVKKKQENELAL
+816 SRLRKKQEIELAL
-829 EEKQTK
+829 KEELTQ
-835 GLLNVSSTVHQRIV
+835 GLLNVSSTVHQRMV
-849 LQQQKVLAQFELQ
+849 LQQKKVLAQFELQ
-862 QQIRLK
+862 QQIRLE

-881 TELENQLREAEQ
+881 TELENQLKEAEQ
-893 DFVSELAVLT
+893 DFMSELAALA
-903 RVPVA
+903 RVPMA
-908 VKKQPSKR
+908 VKQQPSKR
-916 SKPAGEKTNSERKT
+916 SKAAGDKRNSKRKT
-930 FQSPESADKDDSH
+930 FHSPESADKSDSH
-943 ENIQELPGLTSG
+943 ESVQEPPGLTSG
-955 LCRGILAS
+955 LCRDRLQSPHEEEA
-963 ERPVEGLP
+963 E
-971 SSAALGIPLPRC
+971 PRQNSKMLKKR
-983 CGTDQ
+983 GN
-988 SYGTLQRED
+988 R
-997 GTHTGDSTCKD
+997 
-1008 CTGEPGH
+1008 
-1015 CNGTY
+1015 

>member
-1 MAAAGDCLRAV
+1 MAAAAGCLGAV

-33 LGLLLGAAAAALLCR
+33 LGLLLGAAAAALICR
-48 CALGPRRRRE
+48 CALGARRE
-58 KDDSQRLLE
+58 KGDSQRLLE
-67 SFNSDDREHT
+67 SFSSDEKEHT
-77 LAKSKAEPYTSK
+77 LMRSKAEPYTSK
-89 EEMVL
+89 KEMVL
-94 EESECPLNSNITAFA
+94 EEVESPLNSNVTTFA
-109 LKAKVIYPINQKFRP
+109 LKAKVVYPINQKFRP

-138 KQAVLPNQVMETS
+138 KQSVLPNQVMETS

-216 MLLDTELRKEKHVQ
+216 MLLDTELRREKH
-230 MFIQV
+230 MMSIQV

-242 FYHKKKITDDL
+242 FCHKKKITDDL
-253 FKKILL
+253 FKKVLLILE
-259 NQKNDFEELQ
+259 NDFEDLW
-269 KQLHSRL
+269 KQLDSRL
-276 QNTEV
+276 QNTDMF
-281 SGAHNSEYQTVE
+281 GAHNSEYQTVE
-293 DLERKER
+293 DLERKEK
-300 EYSEHVIDNMETFWK
+300 EYSQHIIDNMEAFWK
-315 QTDKA
+315 LIDKA
-320 QQAFLDQ
+320 QQAFLDHS
-327 TKCSS
+327 KCSC
-332 AKATKIMMDL
+332 AKAMKIAKNL
-342 TEKMI
+342 AEKMI

-363 IQERLFSW
+363 IQERLFNW
-371 ELMVKMVDSL
+371 ELMVKMINLL

-431 FSNECM
+431 FTNESM
-437 QQSKDMI
+437 QQSKDLI
-444 LKQLECR
+444 LKRLECR
-451 AKKREELKNR
+451 AKKREENK
-461 HKAEQGSLLSKT
+461 HKKEAEQESLFSKS
-473 FRNEDVHDFLKA
+473 FHIENVHDFLKA

-491 KHRQAQWEL
+491 RHRQAQWEL
-500 EEEDDFKSTEAV
+500 EEEDDCESTEAV
-512 ADLYKELYSKASH
+512 ADLYKELYCKASH
-525 ALAELVTELFLQILP
+525 ALAELVTELFLQTLP

-554 EEWQENLV
+554 GEWQETLV
-562 PLEKWETHHQRRW
+562 PQLEKWETHRQRRW

-590 KEYALSAVMQ
+590 KEYALSSVMQ

-605 KQEKIIQ
+605 KQENIIQ

-638 SVLRRLT
+638 SVLTRLS
-645 LRRVGMA
+645 LRRAGMA
-652 ALACMRLSRK
+652 ALARMKLSRK
-662 KSLLQELREQHALQK
+662 KSLLQELREQHTLQQ
-677 GSYPCQDED
+677 GSSPCQDED

-706 EETQQIHLEFHQ
+706 EETQQTHLEFHQ

-736 QVIGQTLLQH
+736 QVIGQTLLQR
-746 ARREAGKKSSNDGQD
+746 ARQEAGKKSSDNGQD

-775 GTSDNINRL
+775 GTSNNINRL
-784 VQNYYQQLGKITEGY
+784 VQNYYQELGKITEAY
-799 EGKKLQQLKSL
+799 EEKKLQQLKAL
-810 QERGER
+810 QAERDER
-816 NRVKKKQENELAL
+816 NRLRKKQGNELAL
-829 EEKQTK
+829 KEKQTK
-835 GLLNVSSTVHQRIV
+835 GLLNVSSTVHQRMV
-849 LQQQKVLAQFELQ
+849 LQQKKVLAQFELQ
-862 QQIRLK
+862 QQIRLE
-868 SLKQKLLGLHHLE
+868 SLKEKLLGLHQLE
-881 TELENQLREAEQ
+881 TELENQLMEAEQ
-893 DFVSELAVLT
+893 DFVSELAALA
-903 RVPVA
+903 RVPMA
-908 VKKQPSKR
+908 VKKKPSKR
-916 SKPAGEKTNSERKT
+916 SKPAGEKTNSKRKT
-930 FQSPESADKDDSH
+930 FQSSELTDKDDYH
-943 ENIQELPGLTSG
+943 ENIQEPSGLTAG
-955 LCRGILAS
+955 LYRGNLQGLH
-963 ERPVEGLP
+963 EGETE
-971 SSAALGIPLPRC
+971 PRKNSKMLKKR
-983 CGTDQ
+983 GNRL
-988 SYGTLQRED
+988 YLIWF
-997 GTHTGDSTCKD
+997 
-1008 CTGEPGH
+1008 
-1015 CNGTY
+1015 

>member
-1 MAAAGDCLRAV
+1 MAAVGGCLRAV
-12 GLQFWARS
+12 GLQFWA
-20 LQALPALLAPAVL
+20 QALPALLLPTVL

-67 SFNSDDREHT
+67 SFNSDEKEHT
-77 LAKSKAEPYTSK
+77 LSKSKAEPYTSK
-89 EEMVL
+89 EEVLL
-94 EESECPLNSNITAFA
+94 EESESPLNSNVTAFA

-138 KQAVLPNQVMETS
+138 KQTVLPNQVMETS

-185 AFLKVTSFPEVLTCE
+185 AFLKVTSFPEVLICE

-216 MLLDTELRKEKHVQ
+216 MLLDTELRKKKHV
-230 MFIQV
+230 MFVQV

-242 FYHKKKITDDL
+242 LCHKKKITDDL
-253 FKKILL
+253 CKKILL
-259 NQKNDFEELQ
+259 SQENDFEELQ
-269 KQLHSRL
+269 KQLDSRL
-276 QNTEV
+276 QNTEMA
-281 SGAHNSEYQTVE
+281 GAHNSEYQTLE

-300 EYSEHVIDNMETFWK
+300 EYSEHIIDNMEAFWK

-327 TKCSS
+327 SKCSS
-332 AKATKIMMDL
+332 AKATKITTDL

-347 AVESLLSESQD
+347 AVESLLREYQD
-358 LQAMD
+358 LQTMD
-363 IQERLFSW
+363 IQERLFTW
-371 ELMVKMVDSL
+371 EIMVKMIDSL

-394 IVSNILD
+394 ILSNILD

-431 FSNECM
+431 FSNECI
-437 QQSKDMI
+437 QRSKDLI
-444 LKQLECR
+444 LKLLECR
-451 AKKREELKNR
+451 AKKREEFKR
-461 HKAEQGSLLSKT
+461 RQKAEQGDLLSKT
-473 FRNEDVHDFLKA
+473 VHIEEVNSFLKT

-500 EEEDDFKSTEAV
+500 EEEDDCKSTEAV
-512 ADLYKELYSKASH
+512 SDLYKDLYSKASH
-525 ALAELVTELFLQILP
+525 ALAELVTELFLQTLP
-540 VVTGLSVRECELLK
+540 VVTCLSVTECEHLK
-554 EEWQENLV
+554 EEWQENLA
-562 PLEKWETHHQRRW
+562 PQLEKWETHRQRRW
-575 KLFQEQLLQEKKLWI
+575 KLFQEQLLQEKKLWL

-617 LGCLSDESVNYILQK
+617 LGYLSDESVNCILQK

-638 SVLRRLT
+638 SVLTRLT
-645 LRRVGMA
+645 LRRAGMA
-652 ALACMRLSRK
+652 ALARMRLSRK
-662 KSLLQELREQHALQK
+662 KSLLQELREQHTLQK
-677 GSYPCQDED
+677 GSSPCQDED

-695 SHILEEEEKLE
+695 SHIMEEEEKLE
-706 EETQQIHLEFHQ
+706 EETQQTHLEFHQ

-724 QEALQF
+724 QGALQF

-736 QVIGQTLLQH
+736 QMMGQTLLRH
-746 ARREAGKKSSNDGQD
+746 ARQEAGKKSSDDGQD

-775 GTSDNINRL
+775 GTSNNVNRL
-784 VQNYYQQLGKITEGY
+784 VQNYYQQLERITEGY

-816 NRVKKKQENELAL
+816 NRLRKKQENELAL
-829 EEKQTK
+829 KEKQNK
-835 GLLNVSSTVHQRIV
+835 GLLNVSSTVHQRMV
-849 LQQQKVLAQFELQ
+849 LQQMKVLSQFELQ
-862 QQIRLK
+862 QQIRLEA
-868 SLKQKLLGLHHLE
+868 LKQKLLGLHHLE
-881 TELENQLREAEQ
+881 TELENQLKEAEQ
-893 DFVSELAVLT
+893 DFVSEVAALA
-903 RVPVA
+903 RVPLV
-908 VKKQPSKR
+908 VKKKPSKR
-916 SKPAGEKTNSERKT
+916 SKPGGEKTNSKIKN
-930 FQSPESADKDDSH
+930 FPSPESEDKDNSH
-943 ENIQELPGLTSG
+943 ENIKELPGLTSG
-955 LCRGILAS
+955 LCR
-963 ERPVEGLP
+963 ERLQSPHEGETELRKN
-971 SSAALGIPLPRC
+971 SKMLKKRSNR
-983 CGTDQ
+983 
-988 SYGTLQRED
+988 
-997 GTHTGDSTCKD
+997 
-1008 CTGEPGH
+1008 
-1015 CNGTY
+1015 

>member
-1 MAAAGDCLRAV
+1 MAAVGDCLRAV
-12 GLQFWARS
+12 GLQFWADS

-33 LGLLLGAAAAALLCR
+33 LGLLLGAAAAALLWR
-48 CALGPRRRRE
+48 CALGPRRGGE

-67 SFNSDDREHT
+67 SFNADEKEHT
-77 LAKSKAEPYTSK
+77 IMKSKAEPYTSK

-94 EESECPLNSNITAFA
+94 EESESPLSSNITAFA

-138 KQAVLPNQVMETS
+138 KQGVLPNQVVETS
-151 TSGSLGSLSQG
+151 MSGSLGSLSQG

-175 TTSDDRFQAR
+175 ATSDDRFQAR

-208 CSLILKDL
+208 CSLTLKDL
-216 MLLDTELRKEKHVQ
+216 MLLDTELRKEKHA

-235 LKIYLTD
+235 FKIYLTD
-242 FYHKKKITDDL
+242 FHRKKKITDDL
-253 FKKILL
+253 LKKILL
-259 NQKNDFEELQ
+259 NQENDFEELQ
-269 KQLHSRL
+269 KQFDSRL
-276 QNTEV
+276 QNTEI
-281 SGAHNSEYQTVE
+281 SGAHNSEYQTLE

-300 EYSEHVIDNMETFWK
+300 EYSEHVIDNMEAFWK

-327 TKCSS
+327 SKCSS
-332 AKATKIMMDL
+332 AKATKIMVDL

-358 LQAMD
+358 MQAMD

-371 ELMVKMVDSL
+371 ELMVKTIDSL
-381 KSYIPE
+381 KSSIPE
-387 ECKCRLN
+387 ECKGRLN

-431 FSNECM
+431 YSNECM
-437 QQSKDMI
+437 QQSKDLI
-444 LKQLECR
+444 LKRLQCR
-451 AKKREELKNR
+451 AKKKEEFKR
-461 HKAEQGSLLSKT
+461 RQKTEQESLLSKT
-473 FRNEDVHDFLKA
+473 FLTEDVQNFLKA
-485 YHELLE
+485 YHELIE
-491 KHRQAQWEL
+491 KHWQAQWDL
-500 EEEDDFKSTEAV
+500 EEEDDFESTEAV
-512 ADLYKELYSKASH
+512 AELYKELYSKASH
-525 ALAELVTELFLQILP
+525 ALAELVMELFLQTLP

-562 PLEKWETHHQRRW
+562 PQLEKWENHRQRHW
-575 KLFQEQLLQEKKLWI
+575 KLFQEQLLQEKELWI
-590 KEYALSAVMQ
+590 TEYALSAVMQ

-617 LGCLSDESVNYILQK
+617 LGCLSDESVSYILQK
-632 HRLLLC
+632 HQLLLC

-645 LRRVGMA
+645 FRRVGMA
-652 ALACMRLSRK
+652 ALARMRLSRK
-662 KSLLQELREQHALQK
+662 KSSLQELREQHSLQK
-677 GSYPCQDED
+677 GSSLCQDED

-695 SHILEEEEKLE
+695 SHIREEEEKLE
-706 EETQQIHLEFHQ
+706 EETQETNLEFHQ

-746 ARREAGKKSSNDGQD
+746 ARGEAEKKSSDDGQD
-761 FKERLVEAAVESVY
+761 FKERLVESAVESVY
-775 GTSDNINRL
+775 GTSNNINRL

-799 EGKKLQQLKSL
+799 EGKKLQHLKSL
-810 QERGER
+810 QERNER
-816 NRVKKKQENELAL
+816 LRLKNKENELAL
-829 EEKQTK
+829 KEKPTK
-835 GLLNVSSTVHQRIV
+835 CLLNVSSTVHQRIV
-849 LQQQKVLAQFELQ
+849 LQQKKILAQFELQ
-862 QQIRLK
+862 QQIRLE
-868 SLKQKLLGLHHLE
+868 SLKQKLLGLHCLE

-903 RVPVA
+903 RIPLT
-908 VKKQPSKR
+908 VKKKPSKR
-916 SKPAGEKTNSERKT
+916 SKPAGEKTNSKRQT
-930 FQSPESADKDDSH
+930 FQSPKSAEKDSH
-943 ENIQELPGLTSG
+943 ENIQEPYGMTSA
-955 LCRGILAS
+955 LCREMS
-963 ERPVEGLP
+963 QSSHEGETEP
-971 SSAALGIPLPRC
+971 RKSSKMLKKKGSR
-983 CGTDQ
+983 
-988 SYGTLQRED
+988 
-997 GTHTGDSTCKD
+997 
-1008 CTGEPGH
+1008 
-1015 CNGTY
+1015 

>member
-1 MAAAGDCLRAV
+1 MEDGP
-12 GLQFWARS
+12 GLQK
-20 LQALPALLAPAVL
+20 LGEKNHLAPNCFEVG
-33 LGLLLGAAAAALLCR
+33 GLKLCLKP
-48 CALGPRRRRE
+48 CSSL
-58 KDDSQRLLE
+58 KDDSQRLME
-67 SFNSDDREHT
+67 SFNSDEKECT
-77 LAKSKAEPYTSK
+77 LTRSEAEPYTSK

-94 EESECPLNSNITAFA
+94 EESESPLNSNVTAFA

-138 KQAVLPNQVMETS
+138 KQTVLPNQVMEAS

-175 TTSDDRFQAR
+175 TASDDRYQAQ

-208 CSLILKDL
+208 CSLVLKDL
-216 MLLDTELRKEKHVQ
+216 MLLDTELRKEKHV

-235 LKIYLTD
+235 LKICLKD
-242 FYHKKKITDDL
+242 FCHKKKINDDL

-259 NQKNDFEELQ
+259 IQEKDFEELQ
-269 KQLHSRL
+269 KQLDSRL
-276 QNTEV
+276 QNIEM
-281 SGAHNSEYQTVE
+281 SGAHNSEYQTLE

-300 EYSEHVIDNMETFWK
+300 EYSEHVIDNMEASWK

-327 TKCSS
+327 SKCSS
-332 AKATKIMMDL
+332 AKATKITMDL

-363 IQERLFSW
+363 IQERLFNW
-371 ELMVKMVDSL
+371 EVMVKMIDSL
-381 KSYIPE
+381 KSYIPD
-387 ECKCRLN
+387 ECKCKLN
-394 IVSNILD
+394 VVSNILD

-431 FSNECM
+431 FSNKCI
-437 QQSKDMI
+437 QQSKDLI
-444 LKQLECR
+444 LKRLECR
-451 AKKREELKNR
+451 AKKREEFKHR
-461 HKAEQGSLLSKT
+461 QKAEQRSLLSKT
-473 FRNEDVHDFLKA
+473 FHNEDVHDFLKA

-491 KHRQAQWEL
+491 KHWQAHWEL
-500 EEEDDFKSTEAV
+500 EEEDDCESTEAV

-525 ALAELVTELFLQILP
+525 ALTELVTELFLQTLP

-562 PLEKWETHHQRRW
+562 PQLEKWETHRQKRW
-575 KLFQEQLLQEKKLWI
+575 NLFQEQLLQEKKLWI

-600 KHLSE
+600 KHLAE

-617 LGCLSDESVNYILQK
+617 LGCLSDESVKYILQK
-632 HRLLLC
+632 QRLLLC
-638 SVLRRLT
+638 SILRRLT
-645 LRRVGMA
+645 IRRVGMA
-652 ALACMRLSRK
+652 ALARMRLSRK
-662 KSLLQELREQHALQK
+662 KSLLQELSVQHTLQK
-677 GSYPCQDED
+677 GSSPCQDED

-706 EETQQIHLEFHQ
+706 EETQQTHLEFHQ

-746 ARREAGKKSSNDGQD
+746 ARWEAGKKSSDDGQD

-775 GTSDNINRL
+775 GTSNNINRL
-784 VQNYYQQLGKITEGY
+784 VQNYCQQLGNIIDGY

-810 QERGER
+810 QAERSDR
-816 NRVKKKQENELAL
+816 NRLRKKQENELSL
-829 EEKQTK
+829 VEKQTE
-835 GLLNVSSTVHQRIV
+835 GLLSVSSAVHQRMV
-849 LQQQKVLAQFELQ
+849 LQQKKILAQFELQ
-862 QQIRLK
+862 QQIRLE

-881 TELENQLREAEQ
+881 TELENQLKEAEQ
-893 DFVSELAVLT
+893 DFVKEVAALA
-903 RVPVA
+903 RVPLA
-908 VKKQPSKR
+908 MKKKPSKS
-916 SKPAGEKTNSERKT
+916 SKPAGEKTNSKRRI
-930 FQSPESADKDDSH
+930 FQSPESAGKDDSH
-943 ENIQELPGLTSG
+943 ENVQEPPGLTSG
-955 LCRGILAS
+955 LCR
-963 ERPVEGLP
+963 ERLRSPHEGEVE
-971 SSAALGIPLPRC
+971 PRKNSKMLKKR
-983 CGTDQ
+983 DN
-988 SYGTLQRED
+988 R
-997 GTHTGDSTCKD
+997 
-1008 CTGEPGH
+1008 
-1015 CNGTY
+1015 

>member
-1 MAAAGDCLRAV
+1 
-12 GLQFWARS
+12 Q
-20 LQALPALLAPAVL
+20 
-33 LGLLLGAAAAALLCR
+33 
-48 CALGPRRRRE
+48 

-67 SFNSDDREHT
+67 SFNSDEKEHT
-77 LAKSKAEPYTSK
+77 LTKSRTEPYTSK
-89 EEMVL
+89 EEMAL
-94 EESECPLNSNITAFA
+94 EGSESHLDRNVTAFA

-138 KQAVLPNQVMETS
+138 NQAVLPNQVMETS
-151 TSGSLGSLSQG
+151 TSGSLESVSQG

-216 MLLDTELRKEKHVQ
+216 MLLDTELRKEKHV
-230 MFIQV
+230 MFIHL
-235 LKIYLTD
+235 LKIYLTN
-242 FYHKKKITDDL
+242 FYHKKKITNDL

-259 NQKNDFEELQ
+259 TQENDFEELQ
-269 KQLHSRL
+269 KQLDSRL
-276 QNTEV
+276 QNTEM
-281 SGAHNSEYQTVE
+281 SGARNSEYQTLE

-300 EYSEHVIDNMETFWK
+300 EYSEHIIDNMEAFWK

-320 QQAFLDQ
+320 QRAFLDQ
-327 TKCSS
+327 SKCSG
-332 AKATKIMMDL
+332 AKATKIMTDL

-347 AVESLLSESQD
+347 AVENLLSESQD
-358 LQAMD
+358 LQAME
-363 IQERLFSW
+363 IQERLFNW
-371 ELMVKMVDSL
+371 EFMVKMIDSL

-387 ECKCRLN
+387 ECKCKLN

-431 FSNECM
+431 FSNECI
-437 QQSKDMI
+437 QQSKDLI
-444 LKQLECR
+444 LKRLECR
-451 AKKREELKNR
+451 AKKREEFKDR
-461 HKAEQGSLLSKT
+461 QKAEQESLLNKT
-473 FRNEDVHDFLKA
+473 FHDEDVHDFLKV

-491 KHRQAQWEL
+491 RQRQAQWEL
-500 EEEDDFKSTEAV
+500 EEEDDLESTEAV

-525 ALAELVTELFLQILP
+525 ALAELVTELFLQTLP
-540 VVTGLSVRECELLK
+540 VVTGISVRECELLK

-562 PLEKWETHHQRRW
+562 PQLEKWETHRQRRW
-575 KLFQEQLLQEKKLWI
+575 KLFQEQLLQEKELWI

-600 KHLSE
+600 NHLSE

-612 GVVSR
+612 GVLSR
-617 LGCLSDESVNYILQK
+617 LGYLSDESVSYILQK

-645 LRRVGMA
+645 HRRVGMA
-652 ALACMRLSRK
+652 ALVRMRLSRK
-662 KSLLQELREQHALQK
+662 KSLLQELREQHTLQK
-677 GSYPCQDED
+677 GSSPCQDED

-706 EETQQIHLEFHQ
+706 EETQQTHLEFHQ

-746 ARREAGKKSSNDGQD
+746 AQREAGKRSSDDGQD
-761 FKERLVEAAVESVY
+761 FKDTLVEAAVESVH
-775 GTSDNINRL
+775 GTSSNISKL
-784 VQNYYQQLGKITEGY
+784 VQNYYQQLGKITEDY
-799 EGKKLQQLKSL
+799 ERKKLQQLKSL
-810 QERGER
+810 QAGRGER
-816 NRVKKKQENELAL
+816 NRLRRKQENELAW
-829 EEKQTK
+829 KGNQTK
-835 GLLNVSSTVHQRIV
+835 GLLNVSSTVHQRMV
-849 LQQQKVLAQFELQ
+849 LQQKKVLAQFELQ
-862 QQIRLK
+862 QQIRLE

-881 TELENQLREAEQ
+881 TELENQLKEAEQ
-893 DFVSELAVLT
+893 DFVSELAALA

-908 VKKQPSKR
+908 VKKKPSKR
-916 SKPAGEKTNSERKT
+916 SKSAGKKTKSERKT
-930 FQSPESADKDDSH
+930 FQSSESAERDDSY
-943 ENIQELPGLTSG
+943 ENIQEPPGLTSG
-955 LCRGILAS
+955 LCR
-963 ERPVEGLP
+963 
-971 SSAALGIPLPRC
+971 
-983 CGTDQ
+983 
-988 SYGTLQRED
+988 
-997 GTHTGDSTCKD
+997 
-1008 CTGEPGH
+1008 
-1015 CNGTY
+1015 

>member
-1 MAAAGDCLRAV
+1 MAAAGGCLRSV
-12 GLQFWARS
+12 GLQFWAGS
-20 LQALPALLAPAVL
+20 LPALPALLAPAVL
-33 LGLLLGAAAAALLCR
+33 LGLLLGAATAALLCR
-48 CALGPRRRRE
+48 CALGPRRRAQ

-67 SFNSDDREHT
+67 SFNSDEKEHT
-77 LAKSKAEPYTSK
+77 FAKNRAEPYTSK

-94 EESECPLNSNITAFA
+94 EESESPLDSNITAFA

-138 KQAVLPNQVMETS
+138 KQAVLPNQVVETS

-208 CSLILKDL
+208 CSLVLRDL
-216 MLLDTELRKEKHVQ
+216 MHLDTELRKEKHV

-242 FYHKKKITDDL
+242 FYREKTITDDL

-259 NQKNDFEELQ
+259 IQENDFEELQ
-269 KQLHSRL
+269 KQLDCRL
-276 QNTEV
+276 QNTET
-281 SGAHNSEYQTVE
+281 SGAHNSEYQTLE

-300 EYSEHVIDNMETFWK
+300 EYSEHVIDNMEAFWK

-327 TKCSS
+327 SKCSS
-332 AKATKIMMDL
+332 AKTTKIMMDL

-358 LQAMD
+358 LRAMD
-363 IQERLFSW
+363 IQERLFNW
-371 ELMVKMVDSL
+371 ELMVKMIDSL

-387 ECKCRLN
+387 ECKGRLI

-437 QQSKDMI
+437 QQSKDLI
-444 LKQLECR
+444 LKRLECR
-451 AKKREELKNR
+451 AKKKEEFKHR
-461 HKAEQGSLLSKT
+461 QEAEQESLLSKT
-473 FRNEDVHDFLKA
+473 FLNEDVHNFLKA
-485 YHELLE
+485 YHELIE
-491 KHRQAQWEL
+491 KHQQAQWEL
-500 EEEDDFKSTEAV
+500 EEEDDCESTEAV
-512 ADLYKELYSKASH
+512 ASLYKELYSKASH
-525 ALAELVTELFLQILP
+525 ALEELVTELFLQTLP

-562 PLEKWETHHQRRW
+562 PQLEKWETHRQQRW
-575 KLFQEQLLQEKKLWI
+575 KLFQEQLSQEKELWTM
-590 KEYALSAVMQ
+590 EYALSAVMQ

-638 SVLRRLT
+638 SVLRRLS
-645 LRRVGMA
+645 LRRAGMA
-652 ALACMRLSRK
+652 ALARMRLSRK
-662 KSLLQELREQHALQK
+662 KSLLQELSEQHTLQK
-677 GSYPCQDED
+677 GSSPCQDED

-695 SHILEEEEKLE
+695 SHIREEEEKLE
-706 EETQQIHLEFHQ
+706 EETQETNLEFHQ

-746 ARREAGKKSSNDGQD
+746 AQQEAGKKSSDDGQD

-775 GTSDNINRL
+775 GTSNNINRL

-799 EGKKLQQLKSL
+799 EEKKIQQLKSL
-810 QERGER
+810 QAER
-816 NRVKKKQENELAL
+816 NEKIRLKKKQENELAL
-829 EEKQTK
+829 KEKHTK
-835 GLLNVSSTVHQRIV
+835 GFLNVSSAVHQRIM
-849 LQQQKVLAQFELQ
+849 LQQKKVLSQFELQ
-862 QQIRLK
+862 QQTRLE
-868 SLKQKLLGLHHLE
+868 SLKQKLLALHHLE

-908 VKKQPSKR
+908 VKKKSSKR
-916 SKPAGEKTNSERKT
+916 SKPAGEKIKSRKQT
-930 FQSPESADKDDSH
+930 FHSPQSAEKDDSH
-943 ENIQELPGLTSG
+943 ENIQEPHGLTSDS
-955 LCRGILAS
+955 CREMLQS
-963 ERPVEGLP
+963 PHEGETE
-971 SSAALGIPLPRC
+971 PRKNSNMLKKK
-983 CGTDQ
+983 G
-988 SYGTLQRED
+988 S
-997 GTHTGDSTCKD
+997 K
-1008 CTGEPGH
+1008 
-1015 CNGTY
+1015 

>member
-1 MAAAGDCLRAV
+1 MAGVGACLRAV
-12 GLQFWARS
+12 GLQFWAGS
-20 LQALPALLAPAVL
+20 LRVLPALLAPAVL

-48 CALGPRRRRE
+48 CAMGPRRRRE

-67 SFNSDDREHT
+67 SFNCDEKEHT
-77 LAKSKAEPYTSK
+77 LTKSKAEPYTSE

-94 EESECPLNSNITAFA
+94 EENESPLNSNITAFA

-185 AFLKVTSFPEVLTCE
+185 AFVKVTCFPEVLTCE
-200 SFDVKLCL
+200 SFDIKLCL
-208 CSLILKDL
+208 CSLLLKDL
-216 MLLDTELRKEKHVQ
+216 MLLDTELRKEKHV
-230 MFIQV
+230 MFIQI

-242 FYHKKKITDDL
+242 FCHKKKINDDL

-259 NQKNDFEELQ
+259 IQENDFEELQ
-269 KQLHSRL
+269 KQLDCRL
-276 QNTEV
+276 QNTEM
-281 SGAHNSEYQTVE
+281 SGAHNSEYQTLE

-300 EYSEHVIDNMETFWK
+300 EYSEHIIDNMEAFWK

-320 QQAFLDQ
+320 QQVFLDQ
-327 TKCSS
+327 SKCSS
-332 AKATKIMMDL
+332 AKATKITMDL
-342 TEKMI
+342 TERMI
-347 AVESLLSESQD
+347 AVEGLLNECQD

-363 IQERLFSW
+363 IQERLFNW
-371 ELMVKMVDSL
+371 ELMVKMIDSL

-431 FSNECM
+431 FTNECI
-437 QQSKDMI
+437 QQSKDLM
-444 LKQLECR
+444 LKRLECR
-451 AKKREELKNR
+451 AKKREEFK
-461 HKAEQGSLLSKT
+461 HKQKAEQESLLSKT
-473 FRNEDVHDFLKA
+473 FHTGNFDDFLKA
-485 YHELLE
+485 YHDLLE
-491 KHRQAQWEL
+491 KHWQAQWEL
-500 EEEDDFKSTEAV
+500 EEEDDYESTEAV
-512 ADLYKELYSKASH
+512 AVLYKELYSKASSV
-525 ALAELVTELFLQILP
+525 LAELVNELFLQTLP

-562 PLEKWETHHQRRW
+562 PQLEKWDTHHQKRW

-590 KEYALSAVMQ
+590 NEYALSAVMQ

-645 LRRVGMA
+645 LRSIGMA
-652 ALACMRLSRK
+652 ALARMRMSRK
-662 KSLLQELREQHALQK
+662 KSLLQELREQHILQK
-677 GSYPCQDED
+677 GSSHCQDED

-706 EETQQIHLEFHQ
+706 EETQQTHLEFHQ
-718 QLVTEI
+718 QLVTEM

-736 QVIGQTLLQH
+736 QVIGRTLLQH
-746 ARREAGKKSSNDGQD
+746 ARQEAGKKKSDDEQD

-775 GTSDNINRL
+775 GTSSNISRL
-784 VQNYYQQLGKITEGY
+784 VQNYYQQVGKITEGY
-799 EGKKLQQLKSL
+799 EGKKIQQLKSL
-810 QERGER
+810 QERNER
-816 NRVKKKQENELAL
+816 NRLRKKEENEQTLK
-829 EEKQTK
+829 EEQTK
-835 GLLNVSSTVHQRIV
+835 GILNISSTVHQRMM
-849 LQQQKVLAQFELQ
+849 LQQKKVLSQFELH
-862 QQIRLK
+862 QQIRLE
-868 SLKQKLLGLHHLE
+868 SLKQKLQGLHHLE
-881 TELENQLREAEQ
+881 TELENQLRNAEQ
-893 DFVSELAVLT
+893 DFVTELAALA
-903 RVPVA
+903 RIPVA

-916 SKPAGEKTNSERKT
+916 SKPAGEKTERRSIH
-930 FQSPESADKDDSH
+930 SPESEDKDNYC
-943 ENIQELPGLTSG
+943 ENIQEPPGLKSS
-955 LCRGILAS
+955 LCR
-963 ERPVEGLP
+963 EK
-971 SSAALGIPLPRC
+971 
-983 CGTDQ
+983 
-988 SYGTLQRED
+988 LQRPHKEEA
-997 GTHTGDSTCKD
+997 
-1008 CTGEPGH
+1008 EPRKNSKMLKKKG
-1015 CNGTY
+1015 NR

>member
-1 MAAAGDCLRAV
+1 MAAAGGCVRAV
-12 GLQFWARS
+12 GLQFWAHS
-20 LQALPALLAPAVL
+20 LQTLSALLAPAVL
-33 LGLLLGAAAAALLCR
+33 LGLLLGATAAALLCR
-48 CALGPRRRRE
+48 YALGQRRRRE
-58 KDDSQRLLE
+58 RDDSQRLLE
-67 SFNSDDREHT
+67 SFSSNEREHT
-77 LAKSKAEPYTSK
+77 LAKSKAEPYISE

-94 EESECPLNSNITAFA
+94 EESESPLNSNITAFA

-138 KQAVLPNQVMETS
+138 KQAVLPNQVVETS

-208 CSLILKDL
+208 CSLTLKDL
-216 MLLDTELRKEKHVQ
+216 MLLDTELRKEKHV
-230 MFIQV
+230 
-235 LKIYLTD
+235 
-242 FYHKKKITDDL
+242 
-253 FKKILL
+253 
-259 NQKNDFEELQ
+259 DFEELQ
-269 KQLHSRL
+269 RQLESRL
-276 QNTEV
+276 QHTEM
-281 SGAHNSEYQTVE
+281 SGAHNSEYQTLA

-300 EYSEHVIDNMETFWK
+300 EYSEHVIDNMESFWK

-320 QQAFLDQ
+320 QQAFLDES
-327 TKCSS
+327 KCSS

-347 AVESLLSESQD
+347 AVEGLLCESQD

-363 IQERLFSW
+363 IQERLFNR
-371 ELMVKMVDSL
+371 ELMVKMIDSL

-431 FSNECM
+431 FSNECI
-437 QQSKDMI
+437 QQSKDLI
-444 LKQLECR
+444 LKRLESC
-451 AKKREELKNR
+451 AKKKEEFEHR
-461 HKAEQGSLLSKT
+461 QKAEQGSLLSKT
-473 FRNEDVHDFLKA
+473 FHNEDVHDFLKA

-500 EEEDDFKSTEAV
+500 EEEDDCGSTEAI

-525 ALAELVTELFLQILP
+525 ALVEMVTELFLQTLP
-540 VVTGLSVRECELLK
+540 LVTGLSVRECELLK

-562 PLEKWETHHQRRW
+562 PQLEKWETYYQRRW
-575 KLFQEQLLQEKKLWI
+575 KLFQEQLLQEKQLWM

-612 GVVSR
+612 GVTSR

-632 HRLLLC
+632 HQLLLR

-652 ALACMRLSRK
+652 SLARMRLSRK
-662 KSLLQELREQHALQK
+662 KSLLQELRQQHILQK
-677 GSYPCQDED
+677 GSSPCQDED
-686 QWQLQKAVE
+686 QWQLQKALE

-706 EETQQIHLEFHQ
+706 EETQETHLEFQQ

-746 ARREAGKKSSNDGQD
+746 ARREARKKSSNDGQD

-775 GTSDNINRL
+775 GTSNNIDRL
-784 VQNYYQQLGKITEGY
+784 VQSYYQELGKITEGY
-799 EGKKLQQLKSL
+799 EEKKLQLLKSL
-810 QERGER
+810 QVERSER
-816 NRVKKKQENELAL
+816 NRLKKKQESELAL
-829 EEKQTK
+829 KEKQTK
-835 GLLNVSSTVHQRIV
+835 GLLSVSSAVHQRMV
-849 LQQQKVLAQFELQ
+849 LQQKKVLAQFELQ
-862 QQIRLK
+862 QQIRLE
-868 SLKQKLLGLHHLE
+868 SLRQKLLGLHHLE
-881 TELENQLREAEQ
+881 TELENQLKEAEQ
-893 DFVSELAVLT
+893 DFVRELAVLA

-908 VKKQPSKR
+908 VKKKPSKR
-916 SKPAGEKTNSERKT
+916 SKAVGEKTKRKT
-930 FQSPESADKDDSH
+930 FQSPQSAEKDDSH
-943 ENIQELPGLTSG
+943 ENIQEPPGLTSG
-955 LCRGILAS
+955 LFRERLQSPHESEPEPRKNSKMLKKRGN
-963 ERPVEGLP
+963 R
-971 SSAALGIPLPRC
+971 
-983 CGTDQ
+983 
-988 SYGTLQRED
+988 
-997 GTHTGDSTCKD
+997 
-1008 CTGEPGH
+1008 
-1015 CNGTY
+1015 